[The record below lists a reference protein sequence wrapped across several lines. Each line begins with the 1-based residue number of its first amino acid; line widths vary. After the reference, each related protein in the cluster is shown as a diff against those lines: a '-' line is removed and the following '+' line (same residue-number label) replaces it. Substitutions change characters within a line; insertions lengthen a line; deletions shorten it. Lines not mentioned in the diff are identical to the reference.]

1 MSLFGQSSFG
11 QPTNFGG
18 MTSTTPNPMK
28 DVEITNPPD
37 DSISCLRFSPP
48 SVSNASFLVAG
59 SWDNNVRCWQIQQ
72 NGQSDPKSQ
81 QTMQVRQEMYFLRN
95 FFSWGV
101 QLFSVCTNR
110 RTSTEETAP
119 YGTGL
124 NLTRG
129 VLRPRER
136 VRLGSLVTL
145 S

>member
-81 QTMQVRQEMYFLRN
+81 QTMQVQDCKLRTGRVIKEIHKFIVTKYLTTEFILMCSRVLFWMYVGMMMAQKFLWRPAI
-95 FFSWGV
+95 
-101 QLFSVCTNR
+101 NR
-110 RTSTEETAP
+110 
-119 YGTGL
+119 
-124 NLTRG
+124 
-129 VLRPRER
+129 
-136 VRLGSLVTL
+136 
-145 S
+145 

>member
-18 MTSTTPNPMK
+18 MAATTPNPMK

-81 QTMQVRQEMYFLRN
+81 QTMQVNIHVNQHPFPRVYTGKNSL
-95 FFSWGV
+95 SVGTYKA
-101 QLFSVCTNR
+101 QL
-110 RTSTEETAP
+110 
-119 YGTGL
+119 
-124 NLTRG
+124 
-129 VLRPRER
+129 VLP
-136 VRLGSLVTL
+136 
-145 S
+145 

>member
-1 MSLFGQSSFG
+1 MILKSKFIKSITYLLLLRNYRLKTLKMSLFGQSSFG

-48 SVSNASFLVAG
+48 SVANASFLVAG

-81 QTMQVRQEMYFLRN
+81 QTMQV
-95 FFSWGV
+95 
-101 QLFSVCTNR
+101 
-110 RTSTEETAP
+110 ST
-119 YGTGL
+119 
-124 NLTRG
+124 TRYD
-129 VLRPRER
+129 RK
-136 VRLGSLVTL
+136 
-145 S
+145 

>member
-81 QTMQVRQEMYFLRN
+81 QTMQVRQEMYFLN
-95 FFSWGV
+95 II
-101 QLFSVCTNR
+101 
-110 RTSTEETAP
+110 
-119 YGTGL
+119 
-124 NLTRG
+124 
-129 VLRPRER
+129 
-136 VRLGSLVTL
+136 TL
-145 S
+145 IAIFLLKIILII